1 MIQFVKVLEQ
11 MLHIETEARQIVEN
25 AKTEANTIRKQA
37 REGAK
42 QRVIDGKEA
51 LQERMQQEISQIEEE
66 AAARKT
72 QILKDTERHLIEME
86 QKAKEQIGSTVE
98 QVVAL
103 LRKQ

>member
-1 MIQFVKVLEQ
+1 

-25 AKTEANTIRKQA
+25 AKTEANAIRKQA

-42 QRVIDGKEA
+42 QRVIDGKKE
-51 LQERMQQEISQIEEE
+51 LQERMQQAVSQIEEE
-66 AAARKT
+66 AAARKI
-72 QILKDTERHLIEME
+72 QILKDTEGHVIEME
-86 QKAKEQIGSTVE
+86 QKAQERIDSTVE